1 MLLWPRF
8 PSWFYYLFISS
19 LLFFPGCSKP
29 VLKMPDSLPSI
40 IKEYKHITLHAGDV
54 GMQNAGVYL
63 DKGDTYSILATG
75 SMDLCSKGGCSERD
89 VRPEHGGRLMMRVGK
104 NPPYHTILYGENSHT
119 SIAICSGYLY
129 LGYRQGKVDWY
140 GEPLKPAKYRNDMG
154 AFSVDIIVWAKEN
167 WVQIAHFFD
176 EMKEKDPENKA
187 ILHALYEANTY
198 RRLFLAYRKTS
209 KQIEQTKKELQKLKK
224 KPEKEKRE
232 ANEKEK
238 ILHLETKL
246 AKLMETVKKL
256 DDLIRKQDEERNRS
270 NLLNAKLSEIRKE
283 KDLLEKKLDTEED
296 IKQQLTASLKERE
309 TTYQKQ
315 QTLVASLYER
325 ERQLKSKLFQLEET
339 VRKSEE
345 NQKELGK
352 LEIRAR
358 ELDEKVE
365 QAKQTKEVDTLK
377 AELKKVLHDKSNLE
391 KKANY
396 LKTRE
401 STLKD
406 EVNSHR
412 SLAEKTR
419 IEAKNAKKELAATR
433 VRERKLSN
441 QVDELKVHLNR
452 GMAPVIVVSRPKD
465 GTKIES
471 STTMLHII
479 VVDDRGIEN
488 VNVYL
493 NGEQVTGEMGKGL
506 FVAGTQAQKILN
518 KIDLTR
524 RLKLQYGRN
533 TVRVS
538 TTDTDGL
545 SKEEEV
551 TVIREKERGKIWAV
565 VIGINDYKNVR
576 DLRYALNDAR
586 SFKEYLTEYIGMPDD
601 NIFFLTNQDATK
613 SKIQSLLGTKIR
625 RLAGKEDTVII
636 FYAGHGA
643 VETDPLDPDGD
654 GFEKYL
660 LPYDA
665 SLNDLYSTSI
675 AMKEIKTI
683 FQRIRADRLIF
694 IADTCYSGATGGRTM
709 LAYKSRATLSE
720 RFFERISRGKGRVII
735 SACSA
740 NEISKEDDNFKHGIF
755 SYYLLKGLKGE
766 ADYDADGIITVN
778 ELFSFLSRK
787 VPAAS
792 GQDQHPVKKGETE
805 GELVI
810 GRKK

>member
-1 MLLWPRF
+1 VL
-8 PSWFYYLFISS
+8 IS
-19 LLFFPGCSKP
+19 
-29 VLKMPDSLPSI
+29 
-40 IKEYKHITLHAGDV
+40 
-54 GMQNAGVYL
+54 
-63 DKGDTYSILATG
+63 
-75 SMDLCSKGGCSERD
+75 
-89 VRPEHGGRLMMRVGK
+89 
-104 NPPYHTILYGENSHT
+104 
-119 SIAICSGYLY
+119 
-129 LGYRQGKVDWY
+129 
-140 GEPLKPAKYRNDMG
+140 
-154 AFSVDIIVWAKEN
+154 
-167 WVQIAHFFD
+167 
-176 EMKEKDPENKA
+176 
-187 ILHALYEANTY
+187 
-198 RRLFLAYRKTS
+198 
-209 KQIEQTKKELQKLKK
+209 QT
-224 KPEKEKRE
+224 
-232 ANEKEK
+232 
-238 ILHLETKL
+238 
-246 AKLMETVKKL
+246 
-256 DDLIRKQDEERNRS
+256 
-270 NLLNAKLSEIRKE
+270 
-283 KDLLEKKLDTEED
+283 
-296 IKQQLTASLKERE
+296 
-309 TTYQKQ
+309 
-315 QTLVASLYER
+315 
-325 ERQLKSKLFQLEET
+325 
-339 VRKSEE
+339 
-345 NQKELGK
+345 
-352 LEIRAR
+352 
-358 ELDEKVE
+358 
-365 QAKQTKEVDTLK
+365 
-377 AELKKVLHDKSNLE
+377 
-391 KKANY
+391 
-396 LKTRE
+396 
-401 STLKD
+401 
-406 EVNSHR
+406 
-412 SLAEKTR
+412 
-419 IEAKNAKKELAATR
+419 
-433 VRERKLSN
+433 N
-441 QVDELKVHLNR
+441 QVDELKVHLKR

-533 TVRVS
+533 SVRVS

-545 SKEEEV
+545 TKEEEI
-551 TVIREKERGKIWAV
+551 TVIRKKERGKIWAV

-586 SFKEYLTEYIGMPDD
+586 SFKEYLIEYLGMPDD
-601 NIFFLTNQDATK
+601 NIFYLANKDATR

-636 FYAGHGA
+636 FYAGHGG

-720 RFFERISRGKGRVII
+720 RFFERISQGKGRVII

-766 ADYDADGIITVN
+766 ADYDADSIITVN

-787 VPAAS
+787 VPVAS